1 MRPFDGD
8 LQASRTMTQPF
19 TTKRLPRSL
28 YADTARE
35 RAATPPL
42 AGDRRVG
49 TVVIG
54 GGFTG
59 LSTALH
65 LARRGV
71 DVAVLEAGEPGWGAS
86 GRNGGQVNPGLKS
99 EPDAVERDFGTALG
113 SRMVA
118 FSGGA
123 PQRVFDLI
131 REHQIQCEADQSGTI
146 RAAYSEAAASFL
158 RNATEGLQ
166 RRGAPVEFLG
176 AERMASL
183 TGSTRYC
190 AGALDRRGGSV
201 NPLGYARGLAD
212 AAIGAGAA
220 IHGQTAATALVQE
233 AQGWRVEAPRGA
245 VRAALVVVAPHRDKG
260 ARWPGLKRSIVPVF
274 SGIVASEPLPSDV
287 ARRILPGRSVLYEH
301 ESITVYYRVDRSD
314 RLLMGGR
321 SRLRPLD
328 SPGDFTDLMAYAT
341 RLWPFIGKPRWKHGW
356 NGQLAITTDH
366 YPHLH
371 EPARNLVACLGYNG
385 RGIAMGTAMGAEIA
399 RRITGTPAVELDMP
413 VSPIRPIPFHRFWRV
428 GAAARI
434 AYGRARNALQI

>member
-1 MRPFDGD
+1 MKQD
-8 LQASRTMTQPF
+8 LSAQ
-19 TTKRLPRSL
+19 RLPRSL

-42 AGDRRVG
+42 AGDLRVG

-65 LARRGV
+65 LAQRGG
-71 DVAVLEAGEPGWGAS
+71 DVAVLETGEPGWGAS
-86 GRNGGQVNPGLKS
+86 GRNGGQVNAGLKS
-99 EPDAVERDFGTALG
+99 EPDAIERDFGAALG
-113 SRMVA
+113 ARMVA

-146 RAAYSEAAASFL
+146 RAAYSKAAARFL
-158 RNATEGLQ
+158 SGATEALQ
-166 RRGAPVEFLG
+166 RRGAPVELLD
-176 AERMASL
+176 AEHMARL
-183 TGSTRYC
+183 TGTTRYV

-212 AAIGAGAA
+212 AAIRAGAV
-220 IHGQTAATALVQE
+220 IHGQTAATALTK
-233 AQGWRVEAPRGA
+233 QGDAWRVETAQGA
-245 VRAALVVVAPHRDKG
+245 VTADWVVIATNGYTGDL
-260 ARWPGLKRSIVPVF
+260 WPDLKQSIVPVF
-274 SGIVASEPLPSDV
+274 SGIVASEPLPEEV

-301 ESITVYYRVDRSD
+301 ETITTYYRVDRSN

-321 SRLRPLD
+321 SRLKPLD
-328 SPGDFTDLMAYAT
+328 TPRDFGDLVAYAA
-341 RLWPFIGKPRWKHGW
+341 RLWPFIDKPRWSHGW

-371 EPARNLVACLGYNG
+371 EPARNVIACLGYNG

-399 RRITGTPAVELDMP
+399 RRITGTPAAELDMP

-428 GAAARI
+428 GAATRI
-434 AYGRARNALQI
+434 AYGRARNALKI